1 MTDVYSMRKIP
12 IMKKDSQA
20 VLIESDIDKVKILE
34 LSNFIDE
41 WEKELLF
48 SETGFFSLKGRSVEN
63 KTKEFIEELDQLIST
78 KIYEINFSKQ
88 ESKNIIIEIKKRKLD
103 AIKSQMLAYEKN
115 EMKNWEFEVYENSI
129 KSCIQRA
136 VLYKNNPEIIDS
148 SFKNGIS
155 IIETMAEKEKWNDKT
170 LTVRRNIFEADFF
183 FEIINSFI
191 LARDAKASFYFEK
204 YKEKL
209 AAKDKITLDEAIK
222 TLKNNVIA
230 YNWAKELFSY
240 EMSAENNEK
249 EIKEIKDK
257 ELQFFVRKYL
267 SEFLQEK
274 KKEEK
279 TKEQEKNEKNWKE
292 IISILE
298 KEPDK
303 AELYIDYTLSKE
315 SINSKKNYIKMIRK
329 DGYTTTN
336 RTSFLNLI
344 KMMFDD
350 YEKFKQEDISNY
362 RKDLS
367 VEDYNLIEKMR
378 SFSAA
383 EYTFLNS
390 DYSYIQSR
398 LSTKQIDG
406 KEDLYKLIKLVI
418 AAKENYV
425 SIKKEEPDIEKRNKI
440 IDEVLA
446 RYNDKK

>member
-12 IMKKDSQA
+12 IMKKDSQE
-20 VLIESDIDKVKILE
+20 VLVESDIDKVKILE

-103 AIKSQMLAYEKN
+103 AIKSQMIAYEKN

-155 IIETMAEKEKWNDKT
+155 IIETMAEKEKWSDKT

-267 SEFLQEK
+267 SEFLQKK

-378 SFSAA
+378 SFSAT

-398 LSTKQIDG
+398 LSAKQIDG

-418 AAKENYV
+418 AAKDNYV

>member
-257 ELQFFVRKYL
+257 ELRFFVRKYL
-267 SEFLQEK
+267 AEFLQEK

>member
-12 IMKKDSQA
+12 IMKKDSQE

-191 LARDAKASFYFEK
+191 LARDAKASFYFER
-204 YKEKL
+204 YKGKL

-240 EMSAENNEK
+240 EMSPENNEK

-267 SEFLQEK
+267 AEFMQEK

-279 TKEQEKNEKNWKE
+279 IKEQEKNEKNWKE

-418 AAKENYV
+418 AAKDNYV

>member
-12 IMKKDSQA
+12 IMKKDSQE

-191 LARDAKASFYFEK
+191 LDRDAKASFYFEK

-240 EMSAENNEK
+240 EMSDENNEK

-257 ELQFFVRKYL
+257 EIQFFVRKYL
-267 SEFLQEK
+267 SDFLQEK

-336 RTSFLNLI
+336 KTSFLNLI

-398 LSTKQIDG
+398 LSTKQIDD

-418 AAKENYV
+418 AAKDNYV